1 VKNLAPDPLI
11 EVFRGE
17 LARHLTALRDCLARL
32 ESDANDSRAL
42 DDTERAAHA
51 LRGAALVVGLES
63 IALLASR
70 IEKQFLG
77 ARTGGTGAY
86 PASIAALRKALAL
99 LDRLSTTPRI
109 EPVNEEHER
118 ELEAAL
124 ESLMELSEAG
134 SALPSMPAAQSHS
147 PSVRRSRRPPSRA
160 AGRASASAPRL
171 TPDPALIAVF
181 RSEAETTTLTLGT
194 GLVKL
199 ENGAADRADLE
210 AMMRAAHSL
219 KGAARIVGIDAGV
232 ELSHALEDCF
242 VAVQSGRLTLDSGQI
257 DLLLRGVDQLAELA
271 KVPSETLDAFLSRHS
286 AELRTF
292 AHQIAALTKTDT
304 DAPDV
309 VVVAQAPGRADRS
322 LKREQRAEAPEILE
336 AERVV
341 RVTGESIRRLMGLA
355 GESLVE
361 ARRLASFGGLL
372 RQLKQRFAGLGDAIE
387 ELERQVADRA
397 GPGMGDR
404 TAGLRTRAHE
414 CRELLSQGLGE
425 FDAHA
430 RRMDELS
437 DRLYREAQKTRM
449 RPFADGTHAL
459 PRTVRDLGRELGK
472 SVRLE
477 IVGQATQVDR
487 EVLESLEAPLGH
499 LLRNAVDHGIE
510 SREERRASGKPEQG
524 LVRLEARHHAG
535 MLCVRVSDDGKGID
549 PEAVRK
555 KALERGLVT
564 AGMAQSLSRAE
575 LMEFLFLPG
584 FSTASKL
591 TDISGRGVGLDVV
604 RSIVAEIGGSVSA
617 SSEPGAGTVFNLEL
631 PVTRSVLRAIL
642 VEIAGEPYAFPLLK
656 IARVVR
662 MPAASIETME
672 GRQYFVQGDKNVG
685 LVRAE
690 QILRLDQPNTER
702 DELSVVVI
710 GDAER
715 QFGVVVDRFLGE
727 QDLVVR
733 PLDPRLGKV
742 QDIAAAAVLP
752 DGTPALIVDV
762 GDVLL
767 SIGKLVDQGK
777 LDTVVRHGASSAPR
791 QRKRVLVVD
800 DSITV
805 REVERQ
811 LLSNRGYEVDVA
823 VDGVD
828 GWNSIQ
834 STQYDLVITD
844 VDMPRMN
851 GIDLVRAVKQNAR
864 LQQIP
869 VVIVSYKDRSEDR
882 LNGLSAGANYY
893 LTKSSFHDDTLVS
906 AVEELIGAPSCE

>member
-1 VKNLAPDPLI
+1 V
-11 EVFRGE
+11 
-17 LARHLTALRDCLARL
+17 
-32 ESDANDSRAL
+32 
-42 DDTERAAHA
+42 
-51 LRGAALVVGLES
+51 
-63 IALLASR
+63 
-70 IEKQFLG
+70 
-77 ARTGGTGAY
+77 
-86 PASIAALRKALAL
+86 
-99 LDRLSTTPRI
+99 
-109 EPVNEEHER
+109 
-118 ELEAAL
+118 
-124 ESLMELSEAG
+124 
-134 SALPSMPAAQSHS
+134 
-147 PSVRRSRRPPSRA
+147 
-160 AGRASASAPRL
+160 
-171 TPDPALIAVF
+171 
-181 RSEAETTTLTLGT
+181 
-194 GLVKL
+194 
-199 ENGAADRADLE
+199 
-210 AMMRAAHSL
+210 
-219 KGAARIVGIDAGV
+219 
-232 ELSHALEDCF
+232 
-242 VAVQSGRLTLDSGQI
+242 LDSGQI

-271 KVPSETLDAFLSRHS
+271 KVPSEALDGFLSRHG
-286 AELRTF
+286 AELRSF
-292 AHQIAALTKTDT
+292 AKQISALTHAPL
-304 DAPDV
+304 DAPPAGSLQPARAAVERPVKLTFRGEPTDV
-309 VVVAQAPGRADRS
+309 S
-322 LKREQRAEAPEILE
+322 E

-361 ARRLASFGGLL
+361 ARRRESFGAHL
-372 RQLKQRFAGLGDAIE
+372 RQHKQRFAALGDAVE
-387 ELERQVADRA
+387 QLDQQAKDQARDGLADR
-397 GPGMGDR
+397 MN
-404 TAGLRTRAHE
+404 GLRTRAHE
-414 CRELLSQGLGE
+414 CRDLLAQGLSE
-425 FDAHA
+425 FDSYA

-477 IVGQATQVDR
+477 IVGQATEVDR
-487 EVLESLEAPLGH
+487 DVLESLDAPLGH

-510 SREERRASGKPEQG
+510 SREERRAFGKPDQG
-524 LVRLEARHHAG
+524 VVRLEARHHAG
-535 MLCVRVSDDGKGID
+535 MLCVRVSDDGRGID
-549 PEAVRK
+549 PDVVRK
-555 KALERGLVT
+555 KAVERGLVT
-564 AGMAQSLSRAE
+564 ADMAQSLSKAE

-584 FSTASKL
+584 FSTAGRL

-604 RSIVAEIGGSVSA
+604 RSIVTEIGGSVSA
-617 SSEPGAGTVFNLEL
+617 SSEFGEGTVFNLEL

-662 MPAASIETME
+662 VQADSIETME
-672 GRQYFVQGDKNVG
+672 GRQYFVQGGKNIG

-690 QILRLDQPNTER
+690 QILRLEQPNAEP

-710 GDAER
+710 GDQSGE
-715 QFGVVVDRFLGE
+715 FGVVVDRFLGE

-733 PLDPRLGKV
+733 PLDVRLGKV

-762 GDVLL
+762 GDVLC

-777 LDTVVRHGASSAPR
+777 LDTVVRHGASAAPR

-834 STQYDLVITD
+834 NAQYDLVITD

-869 VVIVSYKDRSEDR
+869 VVIVSYKDRTEDR

-906 AVEELIGAPSCE
+906 AVEELIGTASCE